1 MNKKIKEK
9 EQIINNSEIT
19 QDNGLN
25 ISYDRENL
33 KKQFPNLTSEIVQ
46 NKKQLSIDA
55 IRMEKNDLENPLESY
70 KEDIS
75 NPGVFDFIRR
85 CNTLSDALGILE
97 YLLQRKEITDEL
109 YNLIK
114 TNLSQED
121 GLRRLIDKI
130 GGHKEPGYYQKKYY
144 KKYLT
149 HNNLD
154 NNDLD

>member
-1 MNKKIKEK
+1 MDKKNKEK
-9 EQIINNSEIT
+9 EQIINSSEIT
-19 QDNGLN
+19 RDNGLN
-25 ISYDRENL
+25 ISYDREKL
-33 KKQFPNLTSEIVQ
+33 KKYFPNLTSEIVQ
-46 NKKQLSIDA
+46 NKKHLSIDA
-55 IRMEKNDLENPLESY
+55 IRIKKNDIEDTLESY

-85 CNTLSDALGILE
+85 CNTLNDALGILE

-114 TNLSQED
+114 TILSQED
-121 GLRRLIDKI
+121 GLNILIDKI
-130 GGHKEPGYYQKKYY
+130 GGYKEPGYYQKKYY

-149 HNNLD
+149 QNKLD

>member
-1 MNKKIKEK
+1 MDKKIKEK
-9 EQIINNSEIT
+9 VQIINNSEIT
-19 QDNGLN
+19 RENGLN

-33 KKQFPNLTSEIVQ
+33 KKFFPNLTSEIVQ
-46 NKKQLSIDA
+46 NKKQVSIDA
-55 IRMEKNDLENPLESY
+55 IRIKKNDNVNALENY

-85 CNTLSDALGILE
+85 CSTLSDALGILE
-97 YLLQRKEITDEL
+97 YLLQRKEITDDL

-114 TNLSQED
+114 THLSQED
-121 GLRRLIDKI
+121 GLNRLINKI
-130 GGHKEPGYYQKKYY
+130 GGYKQPGYYQKKYY

-149 HNNLD
+149 HIKLD